1 MAGMV
6 IQHAC
11 IVERGG
17 EEMGEEVGGG
27 RGRGEMGGVGG
38 RGSSPGS
45 SSNLE
50 HIFSINESK
59 PSVSRL
65 EIVESL

>member
-17 EEMGEEVGGG
+17 EGGGGRRGGG
-27 RGRGEMGGVGG
+27 RGGKGGGG
-38 RGSSPGS
+38 KGSSPGS

-50 HIFSINESK
+50 HIFSINKSK